1 MNGIINYLKMMT
13 LDKAIELLKLNYDKA
28 ITNPTIYNP
37 IAWALYKTWRAAD
50 SKGKKLKQVDR

>member
-1 MNGIINYLKMMT
+1 MT
-13 LDKAIELLKLNYDKA
+13 LDKA

-50 SKGKKLKQVDR
+50 SKEKKLKRVDR